1 MIAETFNKIINKS
14 FETTD
19 ISPLITFRI
28 FFGVTLFITILRFWI
43 NGWIEE
49 LYISPE
55 YHFNFIPNID
65 FLPDIGIY
73 IIFTIL
79 LILSISITFGA
90 FYRTS
95 TASFFLLFTYI
106 ELIDK
111 TYYLNHYYLVSI
123 LTFYLIFLPANRAFS
138 LDCYFNPLL
147 KSNLCSKWHITLIKC
162 QLSIVYFYAGLAKIN
177 KDWLIKAQPL
187 YTWLPGKF
195 SIPIIGKFTHLKITA
210 LLFSWVGC
218 IYDLTIWLFLWI
230 KKTRKYAFYA
240 VIVFHIMT
248 GILFPRIGM
257 FPMIMIAA
265 TTIFLPLN
273 FHKKCLELLSIKKH
287 ETKSERITSKKKKN
301 VLFVY
306 YLMVLF
312 LGIQVL
318 MPLRHHISSN
328 NIYWDEIGYRFSW
341 RVMLMEKNG
350 YTNIVVI
357 DPRKE
362 IQYQLDQDLYL
373 SKFQQQQMKSQPD
386 MILQFVNYVGNEFK
400 KINGYPPV
408 INIHSR
414 MSLNGRKSQPF
425 FIDTVNVYKNNLDKF
440 LHEFKS

>member
-1 MIAETFNKIINKS
+1 M
-14 FETTD
+14 
-19 ISPLITFRI
+19 
-28 FFGVTLFITILRFWI
+28 
-43 NGWIEE
+43 
-49 LYISPE
+49 
-55 YHFNFIPNID
+55 
-65 FLPDIGIY
+65 
-73 IIFTIL
+73 
-79 LILSISITFGA
+79 
-90 FYRTS
+90 
-95 TASFFLLFTYI
+95 
-106 ELIDK
+106 IDK

-177 KDWLIKAQPL
+177 TDWLIKAQPL

-240 VIVFHIMT
+240 VIVFHVMT

-273 FHKKCLELLSIKKH
+273 FHNKCLELLSIKKS
-287 ETKSERITSKKKKN
+287 ETKSERITRKQKKN

-318 MPLRHHISSN
+318 MPLRHHIFSN

-373 SKFQQQQMKSQPD
+373 SKFQQQQMKSQKA
-386 MILQFVNYVGNEFK
+386 NGGREFPYSPHRWCGIAIRTK
-400 KINGYPPV
+400 NT
-408 INIHSR
+408 
-414 MSLNGRKSQPF
+414 GREEKG
-425 FIDTVNVYKNNLDKF
+425 I
-440 LHEFKS
+440 

>member
-1 MIAETFNKIINKS
+1 MLTETVNKLTNKS

-28 FFGVTLFITILRFWI
+28 FFGTTLFITILRFWI

-55 YHFNFIPNID
+55 YHFNFIPKID
-65 FLPDIGIY
+65 VLPDVGIY

-79 LILSISITFGA
+79 LILSIFITFGA

-95 TASFFLLFTYI
+95 TSSFFFLFTYI

-123 LTFYLIFLPANRAFS
+123 LTFYLIFLPANRSFS

-177 KDWLIKAQPL
+177 TDWLIKAQPL

-240 VIVFHIMT
+240 VIVFHVMT

-273 FHKKCLELLSIKKH
+273 FHNKCLELLSIKKR
-287 ETKSERITSKKKKN
+287 ETKSERITRKQKKN

-318 MPLRHHISSN
+318 MPLRHHIFSN

-386 MILQFVNYVGNEFK
+386 MILQFVNYIGDNFK
-400 KINGYPPV
+400 DINGYPPV

-425 FIDTVNVYKNNLDKF
+425 FIDTVNVYKNNSDKF
-440 LHEFKS
+440 LHDFKS

>member
-1 MIAETFNKIINKS
+1 MLAKTVNIIINKS
-14 FETTD
+14 FESTD

-49 LYISPE
+49 LYIGPE

-65 FLPDIGIY
+65 ILPDIGIY

-79 LILSISITFGA
+79 LILSIFITLGA

-138 LDCYFNPLL
+138 IDCYFNPLL

-210 LLFSWVGC
+210 LIFSWVGC

-240 VIVFHIMT
+240 VIVFHVMT

-273 FHKKCLELLSIKKH
+273 FHNKCLELLSINKRK
-287 ETKSERITSKKKKN
+287 TKSERITRKKEKN
-301 VLFVY
+301 VLFTY

-312 LGIQVL
+312 LGIQAL
-318 MPLRHHISSN
+318 MPLRHHIFSN

-386 MILQFVNYVGNEFK
+386 MILQFVNYIGDEFK
-400 KINGYPPV
+400 DINGYPPI

-425 FIDTVNVYKNNLDKF
+425 FIDTVNVYKNNSDKF
-440 LHEFKS
+440 LHDFKS